1 MTPFLLAATALTL
14 AALLPLAPSLLG
26 TIPVKGPRA
35 WRTAAALGLALPLAA
50 GLLYAQLGRPDALN
64 PPPPAAPAN
73 PVQQMVQ
80 RLADRLKGTPDDADG
95 WALLAR
101 AYEQLGHPQ
110 DALPAYEQLERLR
123 PDDAQVLSQHA
134 VTLAMVKGEGL
145 AGEPEALLQ
154 RAIKLDPRHV
164 PTLALLGSAAVERND
179 VPAAIGY
186 WRRVLAEVPPDG
198 DIATSVRDNIAR
210 AANGNHQ

>member
-1 MTPFLLAATALTL
+1 MTLFLLAATALTL

-26 TIPVKGPRA
+26 AISVKGPRA
-35 WRTAAALGLALPLAA
+35 WRTATALCLALPLTA

-64 PPPPAAPAN
+64 PPAAPAN
-73 PVQQMVQ
+73 PIQQMVQ
-80 RLADRLKGTPDDADG
+80 RLADRLKGAPNDPDG

-101 AYEQLGHPQ
+101 AYEQLGRPQ

-145 AGEPEALLQ
+145 AGEPEALLR

-164 PTLALLGSAAVERND
+164 PTLALLGSAAVERDD

-186 WRRVLAEVPPDG
+186 WRRVLAEVPADG

-210 AANGNHQ
+210 AEKGNHR